1 MGSIDKFSARNTCI
15 RDSNNDAWHNKSV
28 CFYYQSLV
36 GKTIME
42 IITSFLSLAKG
53 LPASASVLL
62 SFVAIGIAF
71 FLQRKKINIE
81 ETTSISTTQQK
92 QIDSLMTQIE
102 LLSDELEK
110 TRQQLTELHNQ
121 NIELMKQLREANHRI
136 SELEMLLD
144 TTSRINE
151 IESRI
156 NKATS

>member
-1 MGSIDKFSARNTCI
+1 
-15 RDSNNDAWHNKSV
+15 
-28 CFYYQSLV
+28 
-36 GKTIME
+36 ME
-42 IITSFLSLAKG
+42 IISSFLG
-53 LPASASVLL
+53 LVKNLPPTASVLL
-62 SFVAIGIAF
+62 SFIAIGIAF

-92 QIDSLMTQIE
+92 QIDSLMAQIE

-144 TTSRINE
+144 TTNRINE
-151 IESRI
+151 LESRLDK
-156 NKATS
+156 NKTTP